1 MKSTRQETF
10 MRDERPWIL
19 RGKED
24 DSNKGNDHGGG
35 GQGEGDDS
43 DHSDSQ
49 PSAISHGAPQ

>member
-1 MKSTRQETF
+1 